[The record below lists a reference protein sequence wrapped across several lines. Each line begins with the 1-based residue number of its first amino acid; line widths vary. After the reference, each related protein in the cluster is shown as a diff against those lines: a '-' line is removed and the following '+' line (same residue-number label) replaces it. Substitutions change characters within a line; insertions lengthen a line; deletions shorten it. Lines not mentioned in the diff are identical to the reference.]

1 MKTKILIAIIVG
13 VLLLG
18 GGFGIYQYNAAQ
30 AKKQALIAEEQAK
43 QKKRARGCLPTR
55 WTDTKNLCVASFD
68 FWFNYYR
75 L

>member
-1 MKTKILIAIIVG
+1 MKTKILIGIIVG

-43 QKKRARGCLPTR
+43 QKKEAE
-55 WTDTKNLCVASFD
+55 KAAKKAAKEAAK
-68 FWFNYYR
+68 
-75 L
+75 